1 MLRDDCKRCDSICSL
16 SSTPSVKR
24 LKTRLKKITLFLV
37 VISLC
42 VPVLADVVKPALVE
56 ISVSTDER
64 VEIEIRTSLEAL
76 LTGINGRYRNTQDA
90 PNSDAYDQL
99 RELPPEALAVAFEAF
114 HDPLLQG
121 LWLEG
126 DGLRIPLE
134 ISAVEVGP
142 TGYTKVPRPSVIRLQ
157 GRLPRST
164 QAIQWYYP
172 LAFSDQAVRVRQVD
186 LVSEKWHW
194 SPHQWIREDQ
204 PTEPFSLQA
213 VFSQPSALSIAETYL
228 DAGFV
233 HIIPRGLDHI
243 FFIFGIFLMSMRL
256 KPLLWQATMF
266 TVAHSVTLSLGVF
279 GWISL
284 PAQIVEPLIALSI
297 GYVALEN
304 IVFREMT
311 RLRLPVVFAFGL
323 LHGMGFASTL
333 TDFGLPNDAYLW
345 ALLWFNL
352 GVEAGQVT
360 ILLCA
365 YLTLTVWFTD
375 PDRYRRWVVLPGSL
389 AVSAVGLMWFV
400 ERVEFFTDGWLSTF
414 L

>member
-1 MLRDDCKRCDSICSL
+1 
-16 SSTPSVKR
+16 
-24 LKTRLKKITLFLV
+24 
-37 VISLC
+37 
-42 VPVLADVVKPALVE
+42 
-56 ISVSTDER
+56 
-64 VEIEIRTSLEAL
+64 
-76 LTGINGRYRNTQDA
+76 
-90 PNSDAYDQL
+90 
-99 RELPPEALAVAFEAF
+99 
-114 HDPLLQG
+114 
-121 LWLEG
+121 
-126 DGLRIPLE
+126 
-134 ISAVEVGP
+134 
-142 TGYTKVPRPSVIRLQ
+142 
-157 GRLPRST
+157 
-164 QAIQWYYP
+164 

-186 LVSEKWHW
+186 LASEKWHW

-323 LHGMGFASTL
+323 LHGCCGST
-333 TDFGLPNDAYLW
+333 W
-345 ALLWFNL
+345 
-352 GVEAGQVT
+352 VSKQ
-360 ILLCA
+360 
-365 YLTLTVWFTD
+365 
-375 PDRYRRWVVLPGSL
+375 DRSQFCCVPI
-389 AVSAVGLMWFV
+389 
-400 ERVEFFTDGWLSTF
+400 
-414 L
+414 